1 MGRSVGRKAR
11 RHRDL
16 LAMALFISGLLLVA
30 AAVVTRWS
38 PLALLACMVV
48 VLGFVS
54 APNFED
60 KWR

>member
-16 LAMALFISGLLLVA
+16 IAMALFISGLLLVA
-30 AAVVTRWS
+30 MAGVTRWS
-38 PLALLACMVV
+38 PLALLACIVV

-54 APNFED
+54 APPIDD